1 MMKKIEDSSKAPE
14 KNIEKKVHNDAP
26 KAQKSKAATGNRSMF
41 DFMKKK

>member
-14 KNIEKKVHNDAP
+14 KNIEKKNDAP